1 METREALNRLEE
13 LLSGVTDVVIL
24 PHNDPDP
31 DAIAAAAGLSFL
43 LGQRYGVSAEIWYN
57 GIIGRAE
64 NRALVDYLGVEL
76 HLISGA
82 LPSCPV
88 ILVDTQPE
96 AGNNPLPPEATVLA
110 VIDHHPPYPNLD
122 NVNVPLVDVRPAL
135 GATST
140 IVTQYLQEA
149 QLMPDTKLAT
159 ALFYGIKSDTM
170 ALARPVDEADVRAYV
185 YLRTLADYEALL
197 DIEQSQVAPAYFRSF
212 STALKAARVYEDVLI
227 ADVGEMAYPDMVAEV
242 ADWLLRLQGTRWVI
256 CFGVYGDTLRLAVRT
271 WRRHGGAGHVA
282 QAIVGR
288 QGMAGGHGSMAGG
301 QVPLRGREPASVVQ
315 RLRQRALELF
325 GVPADAGQE
334 LIQLE

>member
-1 METREALNRLEE
+1 MEVREALNRLEE

-31 DAIAAAAGLSFL
+31 DAIAGAAGLSFL
-43 LGQRYGVSAEIWYN
+43 LQQRYGVEASIWYN

-64 NRALVDYLGVEL
+64 NRALVEYLDVEL
-76 HLISGA
+76 HLIDGA
-82 LPSCPV
+82 LPTQPMM
-88 ILVDTQPE
+88 LVDTQPQ

-110 VIDHHPPYPNLD
+110 VIDHHPLHD
-122 NVNVPLVDVRPAL
+122 SLESVPLVDVRPEL

-140 IVTQYLQEA
+140 IVTHYLREA
-149 QLMPDTKLAT
+149 QLMPDTRLAT

-170 ALARPVDEADVRAYV
+170 SLARPVDEADVRAYV
-185 YLRTLADYEALL
+185 YLRTLADNEALL

-227 ADVGEMAYPDMVAEV
+227 ADVGAMSYPDMVAEV

-256 CFGVYGDTLRLAVRT
+256 CFGAYGDTLRLAVRT
-271 WRRHGGAGHVA
+271 RRRHGGAGQVA

-288 QGMAGGHGSMAGG
+288 GGMAGGHSSMAGG
-301 QVPLRGREPASVVQ
+301 QVPLRGREPAAVAQ
-315 RLRQRALELF
+315 RLRRRALEQF
-325 GVPADAGQE
+325 GLSPEMGRE
-334 LIQLE
+334 LLQN